1 MTSEIFLENILA
13 GVFLIATVILSYGAW
28 LIVEDK
34 TREAKER
41 REKKA
46 NGKK

>member
-1 MTSEIFLENILA
+1 MTSATFLDNILA
-13 GVFLIATVILSYGAW
+13 GVFMIVFAVLFYGAW

-46 NGKK
+46 NEQK

>member
-1 MTSEIFLENILA
+1 MTSDAFLENILA
-13 GVFLIATVILSYGAW
+13 GVFILVFAYLFYGAW

-46 NGKK
+46 NEKK